1 MTNDEFDNKVIQVA
15 KSFGNNK
22 NIRYNIWPTNEIEGN
37 CNTSTSTIL
46 IKSGVEPQEMKRIRS
61 LIPGFPYGFSIRYAK
76 PWTYEEQDEAV
87 KVNEKSIVTNTYTSS
102 LKKNIMSN
110 NSTNKVD
117 PVIKCFFVSLCTCM
131 ALPVL
136 FSFSLTVIVLSF
148 LSAALMIIP
157 LNTLFIY
164 VISRIR
170 LFRWS
175 LHSVWYVISE
185 SYLLILYMYFYDRIA
200 IMYFPK
206 FRFYALC
213 EISVFIAIQLV
224 FVLVASICR
233 NRMIKNKQKQKDV

>member
-1 MTNDEFDNKVIQVA
+1 MADFSHK
-15 KSFGNNK
+15 
-22 NIRYNIWPTNEIEGN
+22 
-37 CNTSTSTIL
+37 L
-46 IKSGVEPQEMKRIRS
+46 I
-61 LIPGFPYGFSIRYAK
+61 
-76 PWTYEEQDEAV
+76 
-87 KVNEKSIVTNTYTSS
+87 SS
-102 LKKNIMSN
+102 LKKKNIMSN
-110 NSTNKVD
+110 DSTNKVD
-117 PVIKCFFVSLCTCM
+117 PVIKCYFVSLCTCM

-136 FSFSLTVIVLSF
+136 FSFSLTVIVLSS

-185 SYLLILYMYFYDRIA
+185 SFLLILYMYLYDRIA
-200 IMYFPK
+200 IMYFPE

-233 NRMIKNKQKQKDV
+233 NRMMKNKQKQKDV

>member
-1 MTNDEFDNKVIQVA
+1 MLFCITLYMYGIAGSFFLFLNSHCFEFFI
-15 KSFGNNK
+15 S
-22 NIRYNIWPTNEIEGN
+22 R
-37 CNTSTSTIL
+37 
-46 IKSGVEPQEMKRIRS
+46 
-61 LIPGFPYGFSIRYAK
+61 
-76 PWTYEEQDEAV
+76 
-87 KVNEKSIVTNTYTSS
+87 
-102 LKKNIMSN
+102 
-110 NSTNKVD
+110 
-117 PVIKCFFVSLCTCM
+117 
-131 ALPVL
+131 
-136 FSFSLTVIVLSF
+136 
-148 LSAALMIIP
+148 LMIIP

-185 SYLLILYMYFYDRIA
+185 SFLLILYMYLYDRIA
-200 IMYFPK
+200 IMYFPE

>member
-1 MTNDEFDNKVIQVA
+1 
-15 KSFGNNK
+15 
-22 NIRYNIWPTNEIEGN
+22 
-37 CNTSTSTIL
+37 
-46 IKSGVEPQEMKRIRS
+46 
-61 LIPGFPYGFSIRYAK
+61 
-76 PWTYEEQDEAV
+76 
-87 KVNEKSIVTNTYTSS
+87 
-102 LKKNIMSN
+102 MSN

-117 PVIKCFFVSLCTCM
+117 PIIKCYFVSLCTCM

-175 LHSVWYVISE
+175 LHSVWYVIFE
-185 SYLLILYMYFYDRIA
+185 NLLLLSHICLYDRITL
-200 IMYFPK
+200 MYFPK
-206 FRFYALC
+206 LRFNTLC
-213 EISVFIAIQLV
+213 YISVFIAIQLV

>member
-1 MTNDEFDNKVIQVA
+1 MN
-15 KSFGNNK
+15 
-22 NIRYNIWPTNEIEGN
+22 
-37 CNTSTSTIL
+37 
-46 IKSGVEPQEMKRIRS
+46 
-61 LIPGFPYGFSIRYAK
+61 
-76 PWTYEEQDEAV
+76 
-87 KVNEKSIVTNTYTSS
+87 
-102 LKKNIMSN
+102 N

-117 PVIKCFFVSLCTCM
+117 PVIKCFFVSLCTYM

-175 LHSVWYVISE
+175 LHSVWYVIFE
-185 SYLLILYMYFYDRIA
+185 NLLLLSHMCLYDRITL
-200 IMYFPK
+200 MYFPK
-206 FRFYALC
+206 LRFNTLC
-213 EISVFIAIQLV
+213 DISVFITIQLV

>member
-1 MTNDEFDNKVIQVA
+1 MKKYCYKHLYF
-15 KSFGNNK
+15 
-22 NIRYNIWPTNEIEGN
+22 
-37 CNTSTSTIL
+37 IL
-46 IKSGVEPQEMKRIRS
+46 K
-61 LIPGFPYGFSIRYAK
+61 
-76 PWTYEEQDEAV
+76 
-87 KVNEKSIVTNTYTSS
+87 
-102 LKKNIMSN
+102 KKNIMSN
-110 NSTNKVD
+110 DSTNKVD

-175 LHSVWYVISE
+175 LHSVWYVIFE
-185 SYLLILYMYFYDRIA
+185 NLLLLSHMCLYDRITL
-200 IMYFPK
+200 MYFPK
-206 FRFYALC
+206 LRFNTLC
-213 EISVFIAIQLV
+213 DISVFITIQLV

>member
-1 MTNDEFDNKVIQVA
+1 
-15 KSFGNNK
+15 
-22 NIRYNIWPTNEIEGN
+22 
-37 CNTSTSTIL
+37 
-46 IKSGVEPQEMKRIRS
+46 
-61 LIPGFPYGFSIRYAK
+61 
-76 PWTYEEQDEAV
+76 
-87 KVNEKSIVTNTYTSS
+87 
-102 LKKNIMSN
+102 MSN

-117 PVIKCFFVSLCTCM
+117 PIIKCYFVSLCTCM

-185 SYLLILYMYFYDRIA
+185 SLLLLSHMCLYDRITL
-200 IMYFPK
+200 MYFPK
-206 FRFYALC
+206 LRFNTLC
-213 EISVFIAIQLV
+213 DISVFITIQLV

>member
-1 MTNDEFDNKVIQVA
+1 MQIWNLHTNKRERI
-15 KSFGNNK
+15 K
-22 NIRYNIWPTNEIEGN
+22 NQSRDTVLFTLP
-37 CNTSTSTIL
+37 
-46 IKSGVEPQEMKRIRS
+46 
-61 LIPGFPYGFSIRYAK
+61 
-76 PWTYEEQDEAV
+76 
-87 KVNEKSIVTNTYTSS
+87 
-102 LKKNIMSN
+102 

-117 PVIKCFFVSLCTCM
+117 PVIKCYFVSLCTCM

-175 LHSVWYVISE
+175 LHSVWYVIFE
-185 SYLLILYMYFYDRIA
+185 NLLLLSHMCLYDRITL
-200 IMYFPK
+200 MYFPK
-206 FRFYALC
+206 LRFNTLC
-213 EISVFIAIQLV
+213 DISVFIAIQLV

>member
-1 MTNDEFDNKVIQVA
+1 MN
-15 KSFGNNK
+15 
-22 NIRYNIWPTNEIEGN
+22 
-37 CNTSTSTIL
+37 
-46 IKSGVEPQEMKRIRS
+46 
-61 LIPGFPYGFSIRYAK
+61 
-76 PWTYEEQDEAV
+76 
-87 KVNEKSIVTNTYTSS
+87 
-102 LKKNIMSN
+102 N

-117 PVIKCFFVSLCTCM
+117 PIIKCYFVSLCTCM

-175 LHSVWYVISE
+175 LHSVWYVIFE
-185 SYLLILYMYFYDRIA
+185 NLLLLSHMCLYDRITL
-200 IMYFPK
+200 MYFPK
-206 FRFYALC
+206 LRFNTLC
-213 EISVFIAIQLV
+213 DISVFIAIQLV

-233 NRMIKNKQKQKDV
+233 NRMIKNK

>member
-1 MTNDEFDNKVIQVA
+1 MN
-15 KSFGNNK
+15 
-22 NIRYNIWPTNEIEGN
+22 
-37 CNTSTSTIL
+37 
-46 IKSGVEPQEMKRIRS
+46 
-61 LIPGFPYGFSIRYAK
+61 
-76 PWTYEEQDEAV
+76 
-87 KVNEKSIVTNTYTSS
+87 
-102 LKKNIMSN
+102 N
-110 NSTNKVD
+110 NSPNKVD
-117 PVIKCFFVSLCTCM
+117 PIIKCYFVSLCTCM

-185 SYLLILYMYFYDRIA
+185 SFLLILYMYLYDRIA
-200 IMYFPK
+200 IMYFPE

-233 NRMIKNKQKQKDV
+233 NRMIKNKQNQKDV

>member
-1 MTNDEFDNKVIQVA
+1 MKTLVLNFSHK
-15 KSFGNNK
+15 
-22 NIRYNIWPTNEIEGN
+22 
-37 CNTSTSTIL
+37 L
-46 IKSGVEPQEMKRIRS
+46 I
-61 LIPGFPYGFSIRYAK
+61 
-76 PWTYEEQDEAV
+76 
-87 KVNEKSIVTNTYTSS
+87 SS

-117 PVIKCFFVSLCTCM
+117 PIIKCYFVSLCTCM

-175 LHSVWYVISE
+175 LHSVWYVIFE
-185 SYLLILYMYFYDRIA
+185 NLLLLSHMCLYDRITL
-200 IMYFPK
+200 MYFPK
-206 FRFYALC
+206 LRFNTLC
-213 EISVFIAIQLV
+213 DISVFIAIQLV

>member
-1 MTNDEFDNKVIQVA
+1 MN
-15 KSFGNNK
+15 
-22 NIRYNIWPTNEIEGN
+22 
-37 CNTSTSTIL
+37 
-46 IKSGVEPQEMKRIRS
+46 
-61 LIPGFPYGFSIRYAK
+61 
-76 PWTYEEQDEAV
+76 
-87 KVNEKSIVTNTYTSS
+87 
-102 LKKNIMSN
+102 N

-117 PVIKCFFVSLCTCM
+117 PVIKCYFVSLCTIM
-131 ALPVL
+131 AVVFIL
-136 FSFSLTVIVLSF
+136 SFSIKVLILCFVLYGLT
-148 LSAALMIIP
+148 IIP

-185 SYLLILYMYFYDRIA
+185 SFLLILYMYFYDRIA
-200 IMYFPK
+200 IMYFPE

-233 NRMIKNKQKQKDV
+233 NSIDIILICIQFPLHHLNSLIRLMT

>member
-1 MTNDEFDNKVIQVA
+1 MN
-15 KSFGNNK
+15 
-22 NIRYNIWPTNEIEGN
+22 
-37 CNTSTSTIL
+37 
-46 IKSGVEPQEMKRIRS
+46 
-61 LIPGFPYGFSIRYAK
+61 
-76 PWTYEEQDEAV
+76 
-87 KVNEKSIVTNTYTSS
+87 
-102 LKKNIMSN
+102 N

-117 PVIKCFFVSLCTCM
+117 PIIKCYFVSLCTCM

-175 LHSVWYVISE
+175 LHSVWYVIFE
-185 SYLLILYMYFYDRIA
+185 NLLLLSHMCLYDRITL
-200 IMYFPK
+200 MYFPK
-206 FRFYALC
+206 LRFNTLC
-213 EISVFIAIQLV
+213 DISVFITIQLV
-224 FVLVASICR
+224 FVLVVSICR

>member
-1 MTNDEFDNKVIQVA
+1 MLFCITLYSYGIA
-15 KSFGNNK
+15 GSFF
-22 NIRYNIWPTNEIEGN
+22 
-37 CNTSTSTIL
+37 L
-46 IKSGVEPQEMKRIRS
+46 F
-61 LIPGFPYGFSIRYAK
+61 L
-76 PWTYEEQDEAV
+76 
-87 KVNEKSIVTNTYTSS
+87 
-102 LKKNIMSN
+102 
-110 NSTNKVD
+110 NSH
-117 PVIKCFFVSLCTCM
+117 CFE
-131 ALPVL
+131 
-136 FSFSLTVIVLSF
+136 F

-185 SYLLILYMYFYDRIA
+185 SLLLILYMYLYDRIA
-200 IMYFPK
+200 IMYFPE

-213 EISVFIAIQLV
+213 EISVFIAIQLM

>member
-1 MTNDEFDNKVIQVA
+1 
-15 KSFGNNK
+15 
-22 NIRYNIWPTNEIEGN
+22 
-37 CNTSTSTIL
+37 
-46 IKSGVEPQEMKRIRS
+46 
-61 LIPGFPYGFSIRYAK
+61 
-76 PWTYEEQDEAV
+76 
-87 KVNEKSIVTNTYTSS
+87 
-102 LKKNIMSN
+102 MSN

-185 SYLLILYMYFYDRIA
+185 SFLLILYMYLYDRIA
-200 IMYFPK
+200 IMYFPE

>member
-1 MTNDEFDNKVIQVA
+1 MN
-15 KSFGNNK
+15 
-22 NIRYNIWPTNEIEGN
+22 
-37 CNTSTSTIL
+37 
-46 IKSGVEPQEMKRIRS
+46 
-61 LIPGFPYGFSIRYAK
+61 
-76 PWTYEEQDEAV
+76 
-87 KVNEKSIVTNTYTSS
+87 
-102 LKKNIMSN
+102 N

-117 PVIKCFFVSLCTCM
+117 PIIKCYFVSLCTCM

-175 LHSVWYVISE
+175 LHSVWYVIFE
-185 SYLLILYMYFYDRIA
+185 NLLLLSHMCLYDRITL
-200 IMYFPK
+200 MYFPK
-206 FRFYALC
+206 LRFNTLC
-213 EISVFIAIQLV
+213 YISVFIAIQLV

>member
-1 MTNDEFDNKVIQVA
+1 MVGDMADFSHK
-15 KSFGNNK
+15 
-22 NIRYNIWPTNEIEGN
+22 
-37 CNTSTSTIL
+37 L
-46 IKSGVEPQEMKRIRS
+46 I
-61 LIPGFPYGFSIRYAK
+61 
-76 PWTYEEQDEAV
+76 
-87 KVNEKSIVTNTYTSS
+87 SS
-102 LKKNIMSN
+102 LKKKNIMSN
-110 NSTNKVD
+110 DSTNKVD
-117 PVIKCFFVSLCTCM
+117 PVIKCYFVSLCTCM

-185 SYLLILYMYFYDRIA
+185 SFLLILYMYLYDRIA
-200 IMYFPK
+200 IMYFPE

-233 NRMIKNKQKQKDV
+233 NRMMKNKQKQKDV

>member
-1 MTNDEFDNKVIQVA
+1 MN
-15 KSFGNNK
+15 
-22 NIRYNIWPTNEIEGN
+22 
-37 CNTSTSTIL
+37 
-46 IKSGVEPQEMKRIRS
+46 
-61 LIPGFPYGFSIRYAK
+61 
-76 PWTYEEQDEAV
+76 
-87 KVNEKSIVTNTYTSS
+87 
-102 LKKNIMSN
+102 N

-117 PVIKCFFVSLCTCM
+117 PIIKCYFVSLCTCM

-185 SYLLILYMYFYDRIA
+185 SFLLILYMYLYDRIA
-200 IMYFPK
+200 IMYFPE

-213 EISVFIAIQLV
+213 EISVFIAIQLM

>member
-1 MTNDEFDNKVIQVA
+1 MN
-15 KSFGNNK
+15 
-22 NIRYNIWPTNEIEGN
+22 
-37 CNTSTSTIL
+37 
-46 IKSGVEPQEMKRIRS
+46 
-61 LIPGFPYGFSIRYAK
+61 
-76 PWTYEEQDEAV
+76 
-87 KVNEKSIVTNTYTSS
+87 
-102 LKKNIMSN
+102 N

-117 PVIKCFFVSLCTCM
+117 PVIKCYFVSLCTIM
-131 ALPVL
+131 AVVFIL
-136 FSFSLTVIVLSF
+136 SFSIKVLILCFVIYGLT
-148 LSAALMIIP
+148 IIP

-185 SYLLILYMYFYDRIA
+185 SFLLILYMYLYDRIA
-200 IMYFPK
+200 IMYFPE

>member
-1 MTNDEFDNKVIQVA
+1 MN
-15 KSFGNNK
+15 
-22 NIRYNIWPTNEIEGN
+22 
-37 CNTSTSTIL
+37 
-46 IKSGVEPQEMKRIRS
+46 
-61 LIPGFPYGFSIRYAK
+61 
-76 PWTYEEQDEAV
+76 
-87 KVNEKSIVTNTYTSS
+87 
-102 LKKNIMSN
+102 N

-117 PVIKCFFVSLCTCM
+117 PVIKCYFVSLCTVM

-175 LHSVWYVISE
+175 LHSVWYVIFE
-185 SYLLILYMYFYDRIA
+185 NLLLLSHMCLYDRITL
-200 IMYFPK
+200 MYFPK
-206 FRFYALC
+206 LRFNTLC
-213 EISVFIAIQLV
+213 YISVFIAIQLV

>member
-1 MTNDEFDNKVIQVA
+1 
-15 KSFGNNK
+15 
-22 NIRYNIWPTNEIEGN
+22 
-37 CNTSTSTIL
+37 
-46 IKSGVEPQEMKRIRS
+46 
-61 LIPGFPYGFSIRYAK
+61 
-76 PWTYEEQDEAV
+76 
-87 KVNEKSIVTNTYTSS
+87 
-102 LKKNIMSN
+102 MSN

-117 PVIKCFFVSLCTCM
+117 PIIKCYFVSLCTCM

-175 LHSVWYVISE
+175 LHSVWYVIFE
-185 SYLLILYMYFYDRIA
+185 NLLLLSHMCLYDRITL
-200 IMYFPK
+200 MYFPK
-206 FRFYALC
+206 LRFNTLC
-213 EISVFIAIQLV
+213 DISVFIAIQLV

>member
-1 MTNDEFDNKVIQVA
+1 MTQFCLH
-15 KSFGNNK
+15 
-22 NIRYNIWPTNEIEGN
+22 YH
-37 CNTSTSTIL
+37 
-46 IKSGVEPQEMKRIRS
+46 
-61 LIPGFPYGFSIRYAK
+61 
-76 PWTYEEQDEAV
+76 
-87 KVNEKSIVTNTYTSS
+87 
-102 LKKNIMSN
+102 
-110 NSTNKVD
+110 
-117 PVIKCFFVSLCTCM
+117 FVSLCTCM

-175 LHSVWYVISE
+175 LHSVWYVIFE
-185 SYLLILYMYFYDRIA
+185 NLLLLSHMCLYDRITL
-200 IMYFPK
+200 MYFPK
-206 FRFYALC
+206 LRFNTLC
-213 EISVFIAIQLV
+213 DISVFIAIQLV

>member
-1 MTNDEFDNKVIQVA
+1 MN
-15 KSFGNNK
+15 
-22 NIRYNIWPTNEIEGN
+22 
-37 CNTSTSTIL
+37 
-46 IKSGVEPQEMKRIRS
+46 
-61 LIPGFPYGFSIRYAK
+61 
-76 PWTYEEQDEAV
+76 
-87 KVNEKSIVTNTYTSS
+87 
-102 LKKNIMSN
+102 N

-175 LHSVWYVISE
+175 LHSVWYVIFE
-185 SYLLILYMYFYDRIA
+185 NLLLLSHMCLYDRITL
-200 IMYFPK
+200 MYFPK
-206 FRFYALC
+206 LRFNTLC
-213 EISVFIAIQLV
+213 YISVFIAIQLV